1 MGVLIYNHSQKESQ
15 NQLQVI
21 VLIIFE
27 ATVKLT
33 EYSNNVTGPLLSGIF
48 YRVTSKKIRISL
60 YSGRYLESS

>member
-48 YRVTSKKIRISL
+48 YSPYTLVDIWNHLKNYVL
-60 YSGRYLESS
+60 CLF